1 MEMMQSGAGGSP
13 AQQILQTADGQQIVV
28 QQSGPNGSIQQVQ
41 VVPMQSTN
49 GQQILI
55 QQPTG
60 AHGGQV
66 FQTADGQTVIYQ
78 PIQVQD
84 GQAGGSASG
93 GQVQQVIQLA
103 NGQAVQALQASPSQS
118 ASTSVVNGTNNSS
131 GGNIVMMV
139 PNSSNNTDVQRLPIA
154 GAAEILEEEPL
165 YVNAKQYHR
174 ILKRRQARAKLEA
187 EGRIPKERK
196 KYLHESRHLHALARV
211 RGGGGKF
218 NSHELK
224 AGRGS
229 SDSSSSGPVSKRFKL
244 EAPAGGGSGDLSLPQ
259 IQWAQGPDSAAAA
272 KAAPAV
278 NRALKKNSKKLSH
291 GVPAK
296 MSASTPSSPLKFDV
310 KTERD
315 KKNNENFVVNI
326 N

>member
-1 MEMMQSGAGGSP
+1 MEMIQSGAGGSP

-55 QQPTG
+55 QQP
-60 AHGGQV
+60 ASAASHGQV
-66 FQTADGQTVIYQ
+66 FQTVDGQTVIYQ

-84 GQAGGSASG
+84 GQAGSSGGS

-103 NGQAVQALQASPSQS
+103 NGQTVQAVQATPSQT
-118 ASTSVVNGTNNSS
+118 ASGSVNGTNNSS

-218 NSHELK
+218 NSHEVK
-224 AGRGS
+224 AGGGGRVSTS
-229 SDSSSSGPVSKRFKL
+229 SDSSSGPPTQKRFKL
-244 EAPAGGGSGDLSLPQ
+244 ETAGENGDLSLPPQ
-259 IQWAQGPDSAAAA
+259 IQ
-272 KAAPAV
+272 
-278 NRALKKNSKKLSH
+278 
-291 GVPAK
+291 
-296 MSASTPSSPLKFDV
+296 
-310 KTERD
+310 
-315 KKNNENFVVNI
+315 
-326 N
+326 